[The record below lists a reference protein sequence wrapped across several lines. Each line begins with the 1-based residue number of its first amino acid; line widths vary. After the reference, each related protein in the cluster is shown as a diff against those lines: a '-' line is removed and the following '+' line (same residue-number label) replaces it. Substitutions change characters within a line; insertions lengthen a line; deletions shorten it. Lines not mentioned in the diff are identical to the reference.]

1 MKFAMIVDAVR
12 EDLTSYQVINGKSYT
27 LDGKPTT
34 FERIMI
40 SNECAVSMWNYP
52 FLYENGYFINWK
64 QHMDNL
70 PKVDFDLI
78 FLAIEKCLLEPEHT
92 VDKIRKQYPNAK
104 IVGWVKELWVGTP
117 YDYTNPKHK
126 ARIKFL
132 DQCDAIAINRPE
144 LKEFKHIQ
152 DNLNKKLNFV
162 SIPVNTDYLYKNY
175 YKEKDLAL
183 WAYLPNPIERRA
195 TTYNFTEYISKKYNI
210 PIKYKPFSNNQIFD
224 YMSQKEFIE
233 NWSSCAFHLNLDPID
248 YFPGNQCALVAATGT
263 INIGGVND
271 YHHILYP
278 KTATCNWEILEGEIV
293 SYINN
298 PKLYND
304 VIENAWNELNKT
316 FSFEAVRK
324 QIESIL

>member
-1 MKFAMIVDAVR
+1 MKFAMIVDAVGGN
-12 EDLTSYQVINGKSYT
+12 LTSYQVVNGKSYT
-27 LDGKPTT
+27 LDNKPTN
-34 FERIMI
+34 FDKIMI
-40 SNECAVSMWNYP
+40 SNECAISMWNYP

-64 QHMDNL
+64 QHMNDL

-104 IVGWVKELWVGTP
+104 IIGWIKELWVGTP
-117 YDYTNPKHK
+117 YDYENLKYK

-132 DQCDAIAINRPE
+132 DQCDAIAVNRPE

-175 YKEKDLAL
+175 YKEKDFAL
-183 WAYLPNPIERRA
+183 WAYIPNPINRRG
-195 TTYNFTEYISKKYNI
+195 TTYDFTKYISDKYQI
-210 PIKYKPFSNNQIFD
+210 PIKYKPLSNDRSFD

-278 KTATCNWEILEGEIV
+278 KTATCNWEILEKEIV

-298 PKLYND
+298 PELHNT
-304 VIENAWNELNKT
+304 VIKNAWNKLNET
-316 FSFEAVRK
+316 FSFKAVRK
-324 QIESIL
+324 QIEDIL